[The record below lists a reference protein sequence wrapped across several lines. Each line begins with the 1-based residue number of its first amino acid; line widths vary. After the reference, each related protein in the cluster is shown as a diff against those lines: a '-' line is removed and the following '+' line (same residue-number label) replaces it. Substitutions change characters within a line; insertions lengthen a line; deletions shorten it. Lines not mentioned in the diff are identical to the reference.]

1 MTLEELN
8 IKKYCMHG
16 KLTTILCLLVNFVA
30 YAQRQADNIVNGD
43 CFQNPQVGDCEPPN
57 ANSVY
62 KFNDNGLEVII
73 EPLNLSLST
82 DFSRAAYSDAEGNFA
97 FASNGWSLVNN
108 NGEVLSSKLWFE
120 WMQHPGDTPENTNV
134 LNSLG
139 PLFLNDPGNSDR
151 AFLFYGQYRRGL
163 TFDSEIPKA
172 DVVFTY
178 AYLDVPNRSLISQNN
193 IVMNDTSA
201 SGDMQAC
208 RHANGRDWWLIKPG
222 IYEDEYYVGLLSP
235 SGISEMQKITIP
247 GIIHRG
253 QFETYSYFS
262 FDGLK
267 FLHFTGKRYKYL
279 HEYDFDR
286 CTGTLNNPVVH
297 DLTDSIPWGDHNAC
311 TISPDGSK
319 FYVRRSGNQ
328 EFNLANALLQFDLL
342 NGVWTNLQGPDNSP
356 QLSPNGKEIILAKN
370 LITNDTTYR
379 TLGRIKKPN
388 LNGLNCELVL
398 YTDTIQNIST
408 FISPSNFANF
418 RLGPIDGSNCDTLGI
433 NSIEPFEKPIADISI
448 YPNPASI
455 IINVRLVN
463 SLPQKPNLE
472 IFNTQG
478 SVVYRNQF
486 SGILHTIDIEK
497 LDLSNGLYYLRVIN
511 GKDGFVKRF
520 VIE

>member
-1 MTLEELN
+1 MR
-8 IKKYCMHG
+8 
-16 KLTTILCLLVNFVA
+16 ILSFILFLLCFCEI

-43 CFQNPQVGDCEPPN
+43 CFQNTDIGDCEPPN
-57 ANSVY
+57 ANSVF
-62 KFNDNGLEVII
+62 KFNDDGLEAII

-82 DFSRAAYSDAEGNFA
+82 DYSRAAYSDAEGNFA
-97 FASNGWSLVNN
+97 FASNGWRLVNN
-108 NGEVLSSKLWFE
+108 SGDVLSHKLWFD
-120 WMQHPGDTPENTNV
+120 WIPHPGDTPENTNV

-139 PLFLNDPGNSDR
+139 PLFLNDPGNPDR
-151 AFLFYGQYRRGL
+151 TYLFYGQFRTGN
-163 TFDSEIPKA
+163 FGPEVIKA

-267 FLHFTGKRYKYL
+267 FIHFTGKRYKYL

-286 CTGTLNNPVVH
+286 CTGTLSNPVVH
-297 DLTDSIPWGDHNAC
+297 DLSDSIAWGDHNAC
-311 TISPDGSK
+311 NISPDGSK
-319 FYVRRSGNQ
+319 FYYRSSGIPETGLSYGLYQ
-328 EFNLANALLQFDLL
+328 YDL
-342 NGVWTNLQGPDNSP
+342 NTTNLTRLSIFSP
-356 QLSPNGKEIILAKN
+356 APITTPNGKEILLETI
-370 LITNDTTYR
+370 IYSNDTFYV
-379 TLGRIKKPN
+379 TLSRIQNPN
-388 LNGLNCELVL
+388 LPGLDCGLIL
-398 YTDTIQNIST
+398 HSDTLQNIPT

-418 RLGPIDGSNCDTLGI
+418 RLGPIDGSDCDTLGI
-433 NSIEPFEKPIADISI
+433 NSIETFEKPIANISI
-448 YPNPASI
+448 YPNPASS
-455 IINVRLVN
+455 IINVRLLN
-463 SLPQKPNLE
+463 SPPQKPSLE

-478 SVVYRNQF
+478 SVVYRNKF
-486 SGILHTIDIEK
+486 SGIVYTVDLHK
-497 LDLSNGLYYLRVIN
+497 LGLSNGLYYVRFIN

-520 VIE
+520 IIER

>member
-1 MTLEELN
+1 MRILSTVFL
-8 IKKYCMHG
+8 
-16 KLTTILCLLVNFVA
+16 ILCF
-30 YAQRQADNIVNGD
+30 YEIFAQRQADNIVNGFCD
-43 CFQNPQVGDCEPPN
+43 QNPNVGDCEPPN

-62 KFNDNGLEVII
+62 KFNSDSLEAII
-73 EPLNLSLST
+73 EPLNLGLATSY
-82 DFSRAAYSDAEGNFA
+82 SRASYSDAEGNLA
-97 FASNGWSLVNN
+97 FASNGWRLVDNLGN
-108 NGEVLSSKLWFE
+108 VLSYRLYFDWIPWPSDNF
-120 WMQHPGDTPENTNV
+120 DSTNV

-139 PLFLNDPGNSDR
+139 PLFLNDPGNPDR
-151 AFLFYGQYRRGL
+151 AYLFYGQFRSGN
-163 TFDSEIPKA
+163 FGPEVIKA

-319 FYVRRSGNQ
+319 FYIRRSTWPESQFEQG
-328 EFNLANALLQFDLL
+328 LYQFDLVNSQFTRL
-342 NGVWTNLQGPDNSP
+342 SSDGTSP
-356 QLSPNGKEIILAKN
+356 QIAPNGKNIILATYIDDGKGGVQHWTLSRINNPNLPDLDCN
-370 LITNDTTYR
+370 LIMH
-379 TLGRIKKPN
+379 
-388 LNGLNCELVL
+388 
-398 YTDTIQNIST
+398 TDTVQNINT

-418 RLGPIDGSNCDTLGI
+418 RLGPIDGSSCDTLGI
-433 NSIEPFEKPIADISI
+433 NSIVNFEKQIADISI
-448 YPNPASI
+448 YPNPASSL
-455 IINVRLVN
+455 INVRLVN
-463 SLPQKPNLE
+463 SPPQKPSLE

-497 LDLSNGLYYLRVIN
+497 LGLSNGLYYVRVIN

-520 VIE
+520 VIER